1 MEDVR
6 HTKGL
11 LACEQA
17 ITEASARCSLCFLHS
32 QFATIKNQEP
42 VGVNDPWIPCRKP
55 AQGNTEHQEASG
67 DFLPQIKIRGCVS
80 TAFIPILNSE
90 LFHTG
95 GVFIFKPSQRVYLC
109 CFSTTSI
116 IRLNYRFAVLL
127 RGSRFNISKKFLCQA
142 ADDGRRYA
150 FILIFMHRSSH
161 VVYSSK
167 E

>member
-90 LFHTG
+90 CLYSSQANGYIYVVFQRRLLLDWITDLQFCWEEVVLTFPKSFSAKQRMMGGATLLFW
-95 GVFIFKPSQRVYLC
+95 YLC
-109 CFSTTSI
+109 TEVHMLYIVVKNSF
-116 IRLNYRFAVLL
+116 RLF
-127 RGSRFNISKKFLCQA
+127 F
-142 ADDGRRYA
+142 
-150 FILIFMHRSSH
+150 
-161 VVYSSK
+161 
-167 E
+167 